1 LQCEKLQG
9 IPSQTRQCNKK
20 SEMEAHLKKSA
31 PQPITGDNPRLEGG
45 FTGDGPPNDQCHIR
59 AACAVHGHIIA
70 DASICKSQGTE
81 IEDLAL
87 AQQFGPPKWKARQI
101 DQGYHSEYQ
110 GIKAETDEPIEAI
123 TSHT

>member
-45 FTGDGPPNDQCHIR
+45 LARNRPQNDQCHIR

-70 DASICKSQGTE
+70 DASICRSQGTE

-87 AQQFGPPKWKARQI
+87 AQQFGPPKWKASQT

-110 GIKAETDEPIEAI
+110 GIKAETDEPIEAV